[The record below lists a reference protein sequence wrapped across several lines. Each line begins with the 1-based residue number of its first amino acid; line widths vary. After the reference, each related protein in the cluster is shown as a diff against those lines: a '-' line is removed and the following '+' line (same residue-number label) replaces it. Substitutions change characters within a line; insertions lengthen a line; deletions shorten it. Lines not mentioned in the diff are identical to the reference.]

1 MDQYHEGLRCQDVNT
16 GLRNFDATSAI
27 LTPVK
32 KTRLVG
38 MAADLAALVR
48 DRPLIDDMPALEAV
62 AAAELDVPST
72 SFDGVLELLE
82 SADFVALTRGP
93 AGDVTGL
100 TTSVPFYRDLYESL
114 GGVWR
119 SRGPSQLEEELLAV
133 VDRLAAGPVPSE
145 MLISET
151 GIESSDLERVMN
163 LGTQS
168 ELVKAVSGVDGT
180 ILYSPYTGFENPG
193 LLSQLADAHGGDQMI
208 AEFSR
213 LREHQGLAV
222 TFDEFPLL
230 FDAIGRGLLLAP
242 AVELPGGYEQPFATL
257 PYTLDSGILLG
268 EKPVLDKALAVI
280 ACVRCGEE
288 FGGFTSLSSSVSAID
303 ALLRDGAL
311 NPHSSHTRQ
320 YKLMRNKGIIAFG
333 PDTRPGG
340 RWVTPT
346 LIDTPDNR
354 QALEIARDL
363 LTMGESMGGREAETA
378 RELLSTDARYM
389 NPMKT
394 IKATKP
400 RLVHREQEYSRLVA
414 AIMGYGAT

>member
-168 ELVKAVSGVDGT
+168 ELVKAV
-180 ILYSPYTGFENPG
+180 
-193 LLSQLADAHGGDQMI
+193 
-208 AEFSR
+208 
-213 LREHQGLAV
+213 
-222 TFDEFPLL
+222 
-230 FDAIGRGLLLAP
+230 
-242 AVELPGGYEQPFATL
+242 
-257 PYTLDSGILLG
+257 
-268 EKPVLDKALAVI
+268 
-280 ACVRCGEE
+280 
-288 FGGFTSLSSSVSAID
+288 
-303 ALLRDGAL
+303 
-311 NPHSSHTRQ
+311 
-320 YKLMRNKGIIAFG
+320 
-333 PDTRPGG
+333 
-340 RWVTPT
+340 
-346 LIDTPDNR
+346 
-354 QALEIARDL
+354 
-363 LTMGESMGGREAETA
+363 
-378 RELLSTDARYM
+378 
-389 NPMKT
+389 
-394 IKATKP
+394 
-400 RLVHREQEYSRLVA
+400 
-414 AIMGYGAT
+414 